1 MKILKRLLFFGLA
14 LFCCLIGFLVFLVGS
29 ESGLHTLLRLG
40 KPLSADLVT
49 IGSASGTLLGP
60 LTLNNVRYHD
70 GVNTVSVSRFHL
82 DWQPGMLLKK
92 QLVLDTFAAD
102 TIDVRTGTT
111 EHSSPE
117 SESPS
122 VTLPIFSLPLD
133 ILLKQLKIN
142 DLTLHISDSAA
153 QHIDHIGLRQFSVRK
168 DKFRLQALT
177 VQSQENLLKL
187 QAALQTNAI
196 YPIEA
201 ALSVHLALPEYAPI
215 DTKLDLSG
223 PLNTLKLHAE
233 VQGPAEVKMQGTLND
248 LLTAPTWT
256 ATLKS
261 DLIALATINQTWPQE
276 EIRNLHF
283 EGQGTFSSYQGT
295 LQATTTV
302 PGSPA
307 PLSIDTVLLGGT
319 NGLQLTKMEAAQDK
333 AQLSLQGTLKWSP
346 ALSWKAELK
355 GQDLD
360 PSAFLADWP
369 GNLATSLSTQG
380 TLDKELQLQVQL
392 HALNGTLRSY
402 PLHGKGSMVLE
413 GEKLEV
419 PRLSLQ
425 SGSSQLLIRGTSS
438 PKLDLKVDLN
448 STNLAEL
455 LPKSTGA
462 VHAQGQL
469 TGSLKKPLLDLRVN
483 GQDIDFQDMYI
494 GQITATAQGELAP
507 QGAIKAEISLAKA
520 DLAGTEL
527 DSSRVS
533 LNGSLL
539 KHQLRL
545 TAQNSDLQTGL
556 ELSGSYR
563 EGIWQGHVQN
573 TFIDQVYWG
582 KWQQKSPSRLMA
594 SSQEAKLSSFCLG
607 SSSDSSICLQGAW
620 QGSNQRWEVTSTLTA
635 LPLPALAKTL
645 DAPWPVQGTVNTFIE
660 AQGSAAKL
668 RKAAFQA
675 NTDGLVV
682 TAPLPDGSEQ
692 KLTWN
697 TNTLKATYAENLL
710 RCNLLSEINK
720 ENSVQ
725 FNLRQKS
732 ANPLTD
738 LMTQPLQATIDIN
751 LQDLQLLTALTQQ
764 AVIPSG
770 TLQGTWKIQGLLN
783 KPNITGQLAL
793 NEGKA
798 EIPPLGITLD
808 PLELSLNGQGHTI
821 QLQTLAHSGAGE
833 LEATTS
839 VDLLQGG
846 KQTVDVQ
853 LRGKDFHAAS
863 LPGVDLTVSPDLA
876 MHVSDQAI
884 KVQGAV
890 DIPKAK
896 LSSIDFDQATAP
908 SSDVV
913 IVDEGPLA
921 PAAPQPLYIDL
932 AISTGKEVK
941 VDAFGLR
948 ANIEGNLHID
958 GQPGRPMIGTGT
970 LAVNDG
976 TFTLY
981 GKRLNIDVGRVLYT
995 ASPLD
1000 NPGIELRS
1008 ERKTDE
1014 ATTGV
1019 TVEGFLQHPEI
1030 SFYST
1035 PAMQQA
1041 AIIQNML
1048 QDTAIGGETRDDI
1061 GSVGTVAEKVGLG
1074 GLVPYLR
1081 SLKKFSMIDEIK
1093 IEDGN
1098 EDEDKSLVLGS
1109 WLTPDLYVSYGKS
1122 LGEDASSFTT
1132 KLNLGHGFSLLTET
1146 SAEASGS
1153 DIKFEFEH

>member
-1 MKILKRLLFFGLA
+1 MKILKRLLLTVLV

-40 KPLSADLVT
+40 KPLTADFVT

-70 GVNTVSVSRFHL
+70 GVNTISISRFQL
-82 DWQPGMLLKK
+82 DWQPGLLFKR
-92 QLVLDTFAAD
+92 QLVLDTLTAD
-102 TIDVRTGTT
+102 TIDVRTETT
-111 EHSSPE
+111 ENKQPE
-117 SESPS
+117 VESHPLS
-122 VTLPIFSLPLD
+122 LPIFSLPID
-133 ILLKQLKIN
+133 ILLEQLEMN
-142 DLTLHISDSAA
+142 NLTLHISDAAA
-153 QHIDHIGLRQFSVRK
+153 QHIDHIGLRQFSAQGDR
-168 DKFRLQALT
+168 FHLQALT

-196 YPIEA
+196 YPVEA
-201 ALSVHLALPEYAPI
+201 ALSAHLALPEYAPI

-223 PLNTLKLHAE
+223 PLKALKLRAE
-233 VQGPAEVKMQGTLND
+233 LIGPAEVILQGTLND

-261 DLIALATINQTWPQE
+261 DLIALATINKTWPQE

-283 EGQGTFSSYQGT
+283 DGKGTFSSYEGT

-307 PLSIDTVLLGGT
+307 PLSLDTVLTGGT
-319 NGLQLTKMEAAQDK
+319 TGVQLSKMEAVQDK
-333 AQLSLQGTLKWSP
+333 AQLSLQGTVEWSP
-346 ALSWKAELK
+346 VLSWKAELK
-355 GQDLD
+355 GQEVD

-369 GNLATSLSTQG
+369 GKLATSLSTQG
-380 TLDKELQLQVQL
+380 TLDKELQMQMQL
-392 HALNGTLRSY
+392 HSLNGTLRGY

-413 GEKLEV
+413 GEKLEL
-419 PRLSLQ
+419 PNLSVQ

-455 LPKSTGA
+455 LPKASGA

-469 TGSLKKPLLDLRVN
+469 TGSLERPLLDLRVN
-483 GQDIDFQDMYI
+483 GQDIDFQNMYI
-494 GQITATAQGELAP
+494 GQITATAKGELAQ
-507 QGAIKAEISLAKA
+507 QGTLKAEVTLAQA
-520 DLAGTEL
+520 DFAGTEL

-533 LNGSLL
+533 LNGSLQ
-539 KHQLRL
+539 KHQLHL
-545 TAQNSDLQTGL
+545 TALNSDLQAGL
-556 ELSGSYR
+556 ELSGSYHD
-563 EGIWQGHVQN
+563 GTWQGHVQN
-573 TFIDQVYWG
+573 TFVNEEQWG
-582 KWQQKSPSRLMA
+582 KWQQKAPSRLMA
-594 SSQEAKLSSFCLG
+594 SSQEARLSPFCLG
-607 SSSDSSICLQGAW
+607 STSESSICLQGAW
-620 QGSNQRWEVTSTLTA
+620 LGSNQRWEVTSTLTT

-645 DAPWPVQGTVNTFIE
+645 DAPWPVQGTVNTFVE
-660 AQGSAAKL
+660 AQGSAAQL
-668 RKAAFQA
+668 RQATLRA
-675 NTDGLVV
+675 NTDGLII
-682 TAPLPDGSEQ
+682 TAPLPDGGEQ
-692 KLTWN
+692 KLTWT

-710 RCNLLSEINK
+710 RCNILSEINK

-725 FNLRQKS
+725 LNLRQKS
-732 ANPLTD
+732 ANPVTD

-751 LQDLQLLTALTQQ
+751 LQDLHLLTALTQQ
-764 AVIPSG
+764 TVIPSG
-770 TLQGTWKIQGLLN
+770 TLQGTWKAQGLLK
-783 KPNITGQLAL
+783 KPNFSGQIAL
-793 NEGKA
+793 KEGKA
-798 EIPPLGITLD
+798 EIPPLGITLA
-808 PLELSLNGQGHTI
+808 PLELHLNGQGHKL
-821 QLQTLAHSGAGE
+821 QLEALAHSGEGK

-839 VDLLQGG
+839 VDLFQEG

-853 LRGKDFHAAS
+853 LHGKDFHAAS
-863 LPGVDLTVSPDLA
+863 LPGVELTVSPDLLV
-876 MHVSDQAI
+876 HVSDKAI
-884 KVQGAV
+884 KVQGSV

-896 LSSIDFDQATAP
+896 LSSIDFDQATAT

-913 IVDEGPLA
+913 IIDEGPLA
-921 PAAPQPLYIDL
+921 PAAPQPLYL
-932 AISTGKEVK
+932 ALTISTGKEVK

-948 ANIEGNLHID
+948 ANIEGNLQID

-970 LAVNDG
+970 LAVNNG

-1008 ERKTDE
+1008 ERKSDE
-1014 ATTGV
+1014 ATTGM

-1048 QDTAIGGETRDDI
+1048 QDTAIGGETREDI
-1061 GSVGTVAEKVGLG
+1061 GAVGTVAEKVGLG

-1081 SLKKFSMIDEIK
+1081 SLK
-1093 IEDGN
+1093 
-1098 EDEDKSLVLGS
+1098 
-1109 WLTPDLYVSYGKS
+1109 
-1122 LGEDASSFTT
+1122 SFP
-1132 KLNLGHGFSLLTET
+1132 
-1146 SAEASGS
+1146 
-1153 DIKFEFEH
+1153 